1 MPETDRI
8 FLTWLPYSRRS
19 QTLAAN
25 FHAEAV
31 YFKYLAG
38 KGNVGKAILRY
49 ILMTF
54 HTVAF
59 VLARRPKLVF
69 VMNQPVFLP
78 LTLFLM
84 SRFANVKYVIDSHSG
99 LFNKPQWTWSLPI
112 MKYAYRHSL
121 FSIVTNQQ
129 HRRLAESW
137 GANVEVL
144 GALSVDEEPV
154 ETFARPEGSCLAVIG
169 TYAPDEPTRDVLEAC
184 CRLPDVRFYVTGAL
198 KNAPR
203 DLIENAPGNVTFTD
217 FQPRPKYVGLVQAM
231 DGAIILVKNDNVMQM
246 GAYEA
251 MSWGIPI
258 ITSDWPVLRQNFT
271 RGTVFVDNTPDGI
284 AGAVRRL
291 LGDLDFY
298 KTEIEELRKERRQ
311 LWDHQINRINAFIAE
326 QVA

>member
-1 MPETDRI
+1 MTKADRI

-38 KGNVGKAILRY
+38 KGNVPKSVLRY
-49 ILMTF
+49 TLMAF
-54 HTVAF
+54 HTVSYI
-59 VLARRPKLVF
+59 LARRPKLVF

-84 SRFANVKYVIDSHSG
+84 SRVMKVHYVIDSHSG
-99 LFNKPQWTWSLPI
+99 LFNKPQWSWSLPI

-137 GANVEVL
+137 GAHVEVL
-144 GALSVDEEPV
+144 GALSVGEEPV
-154 ETFARPEGSCLAVIG
+154 EAFTRPEGLCLAVIG
-169 TYAPDEPTRDVLEAC
+169 TYAPDEPTKEVLEAC
-184 CRLPDVRFYVTGAL
+184 GRLPEVQFYVTGAL

-203 DLIENAPGNVTFTD
+203 ELIKNAPENVIFTD

-231 DGAIILVKNDNVMQM
+231 DGAIVLVKNDNVMQM

-251 MSWGIPI
+251 MSWGVPI
-258 ITSDWPVLRQNFT
+258 ITSDWPVLHQNFT
-271 RGTVFVDNTPDGI
+271 RGTIFVDNTPGGI

-291 LGDLDFY
+291 LGNLDFY
-298 KTEIEELRKERRQ
+298 RTEIEELRRERRQ
-311 LWDHQINRINAFIAE
+311 LWDRQINRINAFIAE
-326 QVA
+326 QLA